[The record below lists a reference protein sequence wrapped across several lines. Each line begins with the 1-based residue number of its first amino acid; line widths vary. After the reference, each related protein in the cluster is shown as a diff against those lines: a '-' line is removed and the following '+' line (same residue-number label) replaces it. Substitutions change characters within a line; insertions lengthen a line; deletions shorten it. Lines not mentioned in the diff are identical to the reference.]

1 MLAAALVAYLAPAG
15 ASAAAGCG
23 ADSPFVVSSFTST
36 GSQCL
41 AFPGLASLP
50 RGPFAIA
57 DSFPMPYF
65 VTAPCHD
72 VSPQQTNCTSFN
84 GGDKVDTPAFA
95 VSNTQCYALGHNANM
110 SLSLLS
116 PGDPTGG
123 VAVAFG
129 GGVGGRK
136 VTFHFVCDESA
147 AASAGPTQAI
157 EGGMQGYVFLWPTQ
171 NVCKPQPVAAARC
184 PAQAAIP
191 KPSTELLLYQEM
203 EMGALICYNMGEST
217 AACEHVF
224 SLRCAACSHADR
236 CCVPQPPPP
245 RPRAARPSKC
255 PPPAFSTTA
264 SRRTSTPT
272 SGARRSPPSAANV
285 KQ

>member
-1 MLAAALVAYLAPAG
+1 MLDATAAALVAYLAPAG

-84 GGDKVDTPAFA
+84 GGDRVDTPAFA
-95 VSNTQCYALGHNANM
+95 VSNTQCFALGHNANM

-157 EGGMQGYVFLWPTQ
+157 EGGMQGYVFLWPTAH
-171 NVCKPQPVAAARC
+171 VCKPQPVAAARC

-217 AACEHVF
+217 AACEYLL
-224 SLRCAACSHADR
+224 SLRFLPPIGAVSPSHHLQDPGLRGQASAPRQRFQRRHPGGRRHRPVVQGDR
-236 CCVPQPPPP
+236 LL
-245 RPRAARPSKC
+245 
-255 PPPAFSTTA
+255 
-264 SRRTSTPT
+264 RR
-272 SGARRSPPSAANV
+272 
-285 KQ
+285 QM